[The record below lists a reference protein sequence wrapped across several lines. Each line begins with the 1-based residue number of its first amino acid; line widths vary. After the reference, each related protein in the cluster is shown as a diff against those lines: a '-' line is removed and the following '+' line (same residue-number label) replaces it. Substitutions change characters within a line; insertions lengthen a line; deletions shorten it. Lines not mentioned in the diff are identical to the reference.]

1 VRPEGSDK
9 IVQNK
14 GKGRKRSASG
24 RRRGDDGDGTDQ
36 SPEKKTGKKE
46 MMEVVF
52 VVTDNIEDEDSEV
65 RGRSSKKKGDLYAVI
80 RPVETGISSE
90 THYEILSGLEE
101 GEEIVVGGYRAI
113 SRELKH
119 QSVIEAESSEGE
131 EADDDQEM
139 EEDETSDD
147 NEE

>member
-1 VRPEGSDK
+1 
-9 IVQNK
+9 
-14 GKGRKRSASG
+14 
-24 RRRGDDGDGTDQ
+24 
-36 SPEKKTGKKE
+36 

-52 VVTDNIEDEDSEV
+52 VVTDDIEEEDGET

-80 RPVETGISSE
+80 RKVETGISSE

-113 SRELKH
+113 SRELEH
-119 QSVIEAESSEGE
+119 QSVIEAESSMGEGSDNDE
-131 EADDDQEM
+131 EM
-139 EEDETSDD
+139 EEDESSDE